1 MNAGWRQDGDS
12 SDVVTL
18 SLVTGGLQ
26 PGLGEEMG
34 VCHYNGSTAD
44 PLLLT
49 TAVLAFR
56 YCLIVCLGA
65 GINRK

>member
-26 PGLGEEMG
+26 PRLGEEMG
-34 VCHYNGSTAD
+34 VCHYNGSPAD
-44 PLLLT
+44 PLLLY
-49 TAVLAFR
+49 LP
-56 YCLIVCLGA
+56 LDIV
-65 GINRK
+65 